1 MDLFHIDWAVN
12 LLYMLGIALKFL
24 DVHTVASLTIVS
36 CMSWVNGS
44 KPFNALSVTLSLAN
58 TKYHDACTHLRCHS
72 GSFISFPTRGLLA
85 SETCSCL
92 RLIASV
98 LEVIL
103 LVLRK
108 LFCSPKIKTSIK
120 YTFAKKK
127 KKTTYDLCNIYS
139 IVISN
144 TSFRSSKEKQISE
157 WNILYPFIYIVFI
170 RTYEVRRMK
179 QIVILSYML

>member
-1 MDLFHIDWAVN
+1 
-12 LLYMLGIALKFL
+12 
-24 DVHTVASLTIVS
+24 
-36 CMSWVNGS
+36 MSWVNGS
-44 KPFNALSVTLSLAN
+44 KSFNTLSATLSLAK
-58 TKYHDACTHLRCHS
+58 TKWQDACVYLTCHS
-72 GSFISFPTRGLLA
+72 GSFISFSTRGLLT
-85 SETCSCL
+85 SETYSCL

-108 LFCSPKIKTSIK
+108 LFCSRKIKTSIK

-127 KKTTYDLCNIYS
+127 KIHDLCNIYS
-139 IVISN
+139 IVSST
-144 TSFRSSKEKQISE
+144 TSFRSSKEKQISK
-157 WNILYPFIYIVFI
+157 WNIFYPFIYLVFI